1 MTGCRPALFT
11 ESAGLKGPVV
21 IIGTV
26 GRSSLIR
33 ELVKNSKIEVRQIEG
48 KWESFFLQ
56 TVSSPL
62 PGVPNA
68 LVIAGSDKRG
78 TIYGIYD
85 LCEQIGVSPLHFWAD
100 SPVNRKDALFVTHG
114 KFLQGPPSVKYRG
127 IFLNDESPDLSGW
140 VAHTFG
146 TIPPQNDPPIPPNV
160 ANYNSKFYEKVFE
173 LILRM
178 KGNYLWPAMWNNA
191 FNEDDPENPRL
202 ADEYGIVMGSSHQEP
217 MLRAQKEW
225 DRRYQKKLGSWN
237 YYKHPDVLKD
247 FWREGIRALTEAE
260 GCADDGA
267 WTLVVEDWSRPAF
280 MQSPAPDARAYS
292 PKALTPDVLDL
303 LPTAKNHDL
312 KSSRL
317 AAFEPEDWVFALI
330 SLQTMSGVFGS
341 GNYGVARMNGGYGS
355 RAVAGLTT
363 ALGPGGRFLED
374 VRRLLPHH
382 GQLLGGPGAI
392 ARAGLICSGSCPGT
406 ARAACPCQRWP
417 PSSSRSAGQ

>member
-1 MTGCRPALFT
+1 MNDMETRVPMRVCSFVFTLSLLAFAGGAFAIGQQQYVQTVAGKDSFPVVQNKQAASIYVDAGDWPGVIRATRDLQTDIARVTGCRPALFT

-21 IIGTV
+21 IIRTV

-160 ANYNSKFYEKVFE
+160 ANYNSRFYEKVFE

-191 FNEDDPENPRL
+191 FNEDDPETR
-202 ADEYGIVMGSSHQEP
+202 
-217 MLRAQKEW
+217 
-225 DRRYQKKLGSWN
+225 
-237 YYKHPDVLKD
+237 
-247 FWREGIRALTEAE
+247 
-260 GCADDGA
+260 
-267 WTLVVEDWSRPAF
+267 
-280 MQSPAPDARAYS
+280 
-292 PKALTPDVLDL
+292 
-303 LPTAKNHDL
+303 
-312 KSSRL
+312 
-317 AAFEPEDWVFALI
+317 
-330 SLQTMSGVFGS
+330 
-341 GNYGVARMNGGYGS
+341 GS
-355 RAVAGLTT
+355 RMST
-363 ALGPGGRFLED
+363 A
-374 VRRLLPHH
+374 
-382 GQLLGGPGAI
+382 
-392 ARAGLICSGSCPGT
+392 S
-406 ARAACPCQRWP
+406 
-417 PSSSRSAGQ
+417 

>member
-1 MTGCRPALFT
+1 MPGNNLLTDPLFSVRVRSGSVQLDLPGLLEALGRKEVESLPALQ
-11 ESAGLKGPVV
+11 
-21 IIGTV
+21 
-26 GRSSLIR
+26 R
-33 ELVKNSKIEVRQIEG
+33 
-48 KWESFFLQ
+48 
-56 TVSSPL
+56 
-62 PGVPNA
+62 
-68 LVIAGSDKRG
+68 
-78 TIYGIYD
+78 
-85 LCEQIGVSPLHFWAD
+85 
-100 SPVNRKDALFVTHG
+100 
-114 KFLQGPPSVKYRG
+114 
-127 IFLNDESPDLSGW
+127 
-140 VAHTFG
+140 
-146 TIPPQNDPPIPPNV
+146 
-160 ANYNSKFYEKVFE
+160 
-173 LILRM
+173 
-178 KGNYLWPAMWNNA
+178 
-191 FNEDDPENPRL
+191 
-202 ADEYGIVMGSSHQEP
+202 HQEDAFHVFLCSLAASVL
-217 MLRAQKEW
+217 LR
-225 DRRYQKKLGSWN
+225 LGAAD
-237 YYKHPDVLKD
+237 PTQVAG

-341 GNYGVARMNGGYGS
+341 GNYGVASMNGGYGS